1 MNEKKVLQLRSSIGF
16 YGAESVIS
24 ELCKGLRSS
33 TYRPMIGVI
42 KNQKNPHTELHDF
55 SISNDIKSEI
65 FECRGV
71 LDLKTILLIRQF
83 IKANHIDIVH
93 THGYKSNFYALCA
106 TLFQH
111 IPLVAT
117 CHPWIISN
125 RRGKIYSDLDRIVLR
140 KFNRVVSISDYVRQS
155 LLNAGI
161 PDRKIT
167 SVENGIS
174 VKCFNKT
181 YAKELLRNEFD
192 IPYKAKVI
200 CSVGRFSL
208 EKGHRVLL
216 DAAKR
221 VINTFPDTYFIL
233 AGEGFL
239 LNGLKRYA
247 EKLRIEHR
255 IYFPGYVKD
264 IPKLLSAIDI
274 FVLPSFTEGMPMSLL
289 EAMAAKRPVIA
300 TNVGSIPDLIDHER
314 TGLLVKPGD
323 SGSLANAIRELMNN
337 DFKARNL
344 AKRAYKMVLTKYTS
358 ERMAQKYIDIY
369 NSFSNSTEN

>member
-33 TYRPMIGVI
+33 TYRPMIGII

-55 SISNDIKSEI
+55 SMSNDIKSEI

-125 RRGKIYSDLDRIVLR
+125 RRGKIYSDLDRILLR
-140 KFNRVVSISDYVRQS
+140 KFNRVVSISDHVRQS

-161 PDRKIT
+161 PDSKIT

-174 VKCFNKT
+174 VKFFNKT
-181 YAKELLRNEFD
+181 HDKELVRNEFE
-192 IPYKAKVI
+192 IPYEAKII

-239 LNGLKRYA
+239 LNGLKRHA
-247 EKLRIEHR
+247 EKLRIENR

-264 IPKLLSAIDI
+264 ISKLLSAIDI

-289 EAMAAKRPVIA
+289 EAMAAKRPVVA

-358 ERMAQKYIDIY
+358 ERMTQKYIDIY